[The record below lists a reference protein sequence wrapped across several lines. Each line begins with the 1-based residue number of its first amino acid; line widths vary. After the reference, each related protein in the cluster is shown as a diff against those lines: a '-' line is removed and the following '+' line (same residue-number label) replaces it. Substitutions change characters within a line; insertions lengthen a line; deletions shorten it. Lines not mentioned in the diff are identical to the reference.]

1 MLSIA
6 NEVDSLIFCY
16 ISFVYDTNMYFSNIK
31 AYVVDVY
38 SYYIVCMIVM
48 VWFPLSM
55 LASDIGFPVYATRIS
70 VLKLW
75 WAPTCYSMNIL
86 THAEYTGTKPCW
98 CAIAHQKWNF
108 AEFLP

>member
-6 NEVDSLIFCY
+6 NEVDSLIFRY
-16 ISFVYDTNMYFSNIK
+16 ISFVYNTNMYFSNIK

-70 VLKLW
+70 V
-75 WAPTCYSMNIL
+75 
-86 THAEYTGTKPCW
+86 
-98 CAIAHQKWNF
+98 WNF
-108 AEFLP
+108 GELRLAIVWTYWCMSNTQVQNLAGVP